1 MEGAIYLIVS
11 KRVGGWSRIIAEM
24 ELASFSHLTETG
36 NTSLGQCCSGVA
48 GVAARGCNASF
59 NLFRIMRSSMLPY
72 PSSTE
77 PWVALGRDWWR
88 RKSEAAQHNNHYNWM
103 QPVSPL
109 DASLCRILTEKL
121 FNSLRL
127 TILLL
132 NRSWLCIVVLLY
144 WCLLI
149 QQVMH
154 GIITSKDIL

>member
-11 KRVGGWSRIIAEM
+11 KRVGEWSRIIAEM

-36 NTSLGQCCSGVA
+36 NTSLGQCCSRVA

-77 PWVALGRDWWR
+77 PWVELGRDWWR

-109 DASLCRILTEKL
+109 DASLCLVQNPDRETFQFTSINNPFIKPQLAMHSSFVILVPTY
-121 FNSLRL
+121 S
-127 TILLL
+127 
-132 NRSWLCIVVLLY
+132 
-144 WCLLI
+144 
-149 QQVMH
+149 
-154 GIITSKDIL
+154 TSYAWNNHE